1 METTYNYFKKAFL
14 DFTNLIRNPEIFIY
28 LLVLVLLAIPLKYAI
43 GSATIILFLAV
54 SFSTLHPFKFV
65 LNKVVLLPVGF
76 YFLMILSLLWTL
88 ESSLTLK
95 GLGKELPLLVIPLAF
110 LGIPNLRKINFLK
123 VFEWFSNG
131 MVLYAVFYL
140 SKAIYRFYTTGNK
153 AVFFYHELVTKDV
166 NAIYV
171 SVFASFAL
179 FYFVSNSS
187 QKVISKAA
195 LFILTLLVVLLSSKN
210 IILVDFVLI
219 ITYFLFFSTYTKI
232 KKKVIVF
239 LIFFFL
245 TGSFLFLD
253 QVRDRFRIEFETAFI
268 ANSQH
273 ADFET
278 QKGSIYVV
286 SLRQAWTQE
295 QFRPNN
301 YFPGTALRLYQI
313 RIFKEMIQEQNSII
327 LTGFGLEATQDKIRA
342 KAVEHNLFLG
352 YGEFNFHNQYV
363 QTFAE
368 LGIFGILILIGMLFC
383 NLKKAVGDKN
393 FLHIVFAIT
402 MIVLF
407 LTESFFCRQRGVVFF
422 VVLYCLL
429 NSVDTNKTKV
439 SLK

>member
-1 METTYNYFKKAFL
+1 
-14 DFTNLIRNPEIFIY
+14 
-28 LLVLVLLAIPLKYAI
+28 
-43 GSATIILFLAV
+43 
-54 SFSTLHPFKFV
+54 
-65 LNKVVLLPVGF
+65 
-76 YFLMILSLLWTL
+76 
-88 ESSLTLK
+88 
-95 GLGKELPLLVIPLAF
+95 
-110 LGIPNLRKINFLK
+110 
-123 VFEWFSNG
+123 